1 MKTEAQHETS
11 DLIHLSF
18 FTEIGTA
25 IAGGLAPLGA
35 LSMVAASTTH
45 STDGVVII
53 LAIASVLVVVFALC
67 DQGRKHS
74 AFKN

>member
-1 MKTEAQHETS
+1 MRGPTSQRTEWV
-11 DLIHLSF
+11 
-18 FTEIGTA
+18 
-25 IAGGLAPLGA
+25 APLGA
-35 LSMVAASTTH
+35 LSLVTASATH

-53 LAIASVLVVVFALC
+53 LAVAAVLVVVFALL

>member
-1 MKTEAQHETS
+1 M
-11 DLIHLSF
+11 
-18 FTEIGTA
+18 TA
-25 IAGGLAPLGA
+25 SA
-35 LSMVAASTTH
+35 TH

-53 LAIASVLVVVFALC
+53 LAVAAVLVVVFAFL